1 MSAVS
6 LTDREHVLTE
16 KLLHLP
22 DVEQEKKGSAAGYDP
37 SAQSLDEYLRIC
49 EEQILRRCMAENEGN
64 ISAAARQLGI
74 KRQTLQHKLKKY
86 RI

>member
-1 MSAVS
+1 MEKLIDRLSAVVA
-6 LTDREHVLTE
+6 EAF
-16 KLLHLP
+16 
-22 DVEQEKKGSAAGYDP
+22 SAAGYDP

-86 RI
+86 KI

>member
-1 MSAVS
+1 MEKLIDRLSAVVA
-6 LTDREHVLTE
+6 EAF
-16 KLLHLP
+16 
-22 DVEQEKKGSAAGYDP
+22 SAAGYDP
-37 SAQSLDEYLRIC
+37 SVQSLDDYLCAC

-86 RI
+86 KI